1 MGGHQ
6 VGHQILLLADAFG
19 LLIKAPAEAVEVL
32 DVRLAHLV
40 QHVVDT
46 MLGGNLELPAD
57 VVLHQLLQK
66 GGVGVGVEVVVADA
80 RADKHLFDPR
90 QFAQFAQN
98 ADILHVIH
106 LQLRAGLGRQ
116 ALAVLAQAVFQL
128 LFAGGVAEVGGR
140 AANVVD
146 VSFKVRVV
154 GHLLGLVDDRFLAA
168 GDHLPSLVEGDGAE
182 VAVAKAAAV
191 LDDREL
197 DLLDGVHSAQR
208 LIGGVIGA
216 GEGQVEYAVQLLPG
230 EGGHRRILHQVA
242 GVGLLLHDG
251 LAVDRI
257 LPFGLDLVGL
267 GVALLVLR
275 DLVEGGA
282 GHAVLGDL
290 VLGAQVA
297 GAADVADFMDVFACL
312 ELLGELGN
320 HLFTHAVQQQVG
332 LRVDED
338 GGAHRVVPVVVVGK
352 APQRGLQ
359 PADDDGGV
367 RIQLPQL
374 AGVDDGGAVRAAARL
389 AAGGVGVVAA
399 LALGS
404 GVVGDHRVNVAAGD
418 QKGVFGRAK
427 LHVVPVGDRL
437 GDDADRKSQ
446 RLDDAGDD
454 RRAKAGMVDIG
465 VADDIDKIQLI
476 PAARG
481 GLSFG
486 DGKKLR
492 GHGCSFFDSMGLVA
506 VVGLVYHK
514 TGWSA
519 KRFCVW
525 KAGNKKPDTGN
536 PVSGKKCLLKKE
548 LI

>member
-1 MGGHQ
+1 M
-6 VGHQILLLADAFG
+6 
-19 LLIKAPAEAVEVL
+19 
-32 DVRLAHLV
+32 
-40 QHVVDT
+40 
-46 MLGGNLELPAD
+46 
-57 VVLHQLLQK
+57 
-66 GGVGVGVEVVVADA
+66 
-80 RADKHLFDPR
+80 
-90 QFAQFAQN
+90 
-98 ADILHVIH
+98 
-106 LQLRAGLGRQ
+106 
-116 ALAVLAQAVFQL
+116 
-128 LFAGGVAEVGGR
+128 
-140 AANVVD
+140 
-146 VSFKVRVV
+146 
-154 GHLLGLVDDRFLAA
+154 
-168 GDHLPSLVEGDGAE
+168 EGDGAE

-197 DLLDGVHSAQR
+197 DLLDGVHPAQR

-230 EGGHRRILHQVA
+230 EGGHRRILHQVV

-251 LAVDRI
+251 LAVDRV

-282 GHAVLGDL
+282 GHTVLWNL
-290 VLGAQVA
+290 ILGTQVA
-297 GAADVADFMDVFACL
+297 GAADVADFVDVLARL

-332 LRVDED
+332 LRVDKD

-374 AGVDDGGAVRAAARL
+374 AGGGAVRAAARL

-427 LHVVPVGDRL
+427 FHVVPVGDRL
-437 GDDADRKSQ
+437 GDDADRKSK

-454 RRAKAGMVDIG
+454 RRAKAGVVDIG

-476 PAARG
+476 PAAR
-481 GLSFG
+481 
-486 DGKKLR
+486 
-492 GHGCSFFDSMGLVA
+492 MG
-506 VVGLVYHK
+506 
-514 TGWSA
+514 
-519 KRFCVW
+519 R
-525 KAGNKKPDTGN
+525 N
-536 PVSGKKCLLKKE
+536 
-548 LI
+548 